1 MAKPKPR
8 KATKRRAT
16 NRARTAPAGAS
27 RAGASASRFLYREVA
42 DRLRQRIAGGV
53 HGPGSRIP
61 TERELIR
68 EFGVSAIT
76 VRRAIRDLTTEGLLF
91 GRQGLGTF
99 VTDPRRIVRTFGPEL
114 TRTMA
119 DDMRGLGIEHGFK
132 ERSLALMPSDAKVA
146 ALLGLA
152 PETPVFRHDKALLAD
167 GVPVGID
174 VTFLPRAL
182 GDAVRPRLA
191 GEYLIDIL
199 RSLSVDLHHTDYEF
213 QARAMS
219 EDEAGALGL
228 PAGFPVLAVRYTI
241 IGRDGRAIVTGQT
254 VSRADRFSYQFCG
267 HPELHA
273 DTQR

>member
-1 MAKPKPR
+1 MAKR
-8 KATKRRAT
+8 KSKRAHRRRRGAKAAAAEL
-16 NRARTAPAGAS
+16 RSAEAPAP
-27 RAGASASRFLYREVA
+27 RFLYREVA
-42 DRLRQRIAGGV
+42 DRLRQRIADGV
-53 HGPGSRIP
+53 YAAGLRIP
-61 TERELIR
+61 TERELID

-76 VRRAIRDLTTEGLLF
+76 VRRAVRDLTTEGLLF

-99 VTDPRRIVRTFGPEL
+99 VTDPRRIVRTFGAEL

-132 ERSLALMPSDAKVA
+132 ERSLALVPADDKVA
-146 ALLGLA
+146 SLLGLPPRA
-152 PETPVFRHDKALLAD
+152 PVYRHDKALLAD
-167 GVPVGID
+167 GQPVGID
-174 VTFLPRAL
+174 VTYLPQRL

-199 RSLSVDLHHTDYEF
+199 RSLPVDLHHTDYEF

-241 IGRDGRAIVTGQT
+241 VGPDGQPIVSGQT
-254 VSRADRFSYQFCG
+254 VARADRFSYHFCG
-267 HPELHA
+267 HPALHDRA
-273 DTQR
+273 ER

>member
-1 MAKPKPR
+1 MAKRKPTR
-8 KATKRRAT
+8 RGTKARRGAKS
-16 NRARTAPAGAS
+16 ARRPAV
-27 RAGASASRFLYREVA
+27 ASRFLYREVA

-99 VTDPRRIVRTFGPEL
+99 VTDPRRIVRTFGAEL

-132 ERSLALMPSDAKVA
+132 ERSLALVPADAKVA
-146 ALLGLA
+146 SLLGIA
-152 PETPVFRHDKALLAD
+152 PETPVYRHDKALLAD

-174 VTFLPRAL
+174 VTYLPRAL

-191 GEYLIDIL
+191 GEYLIAIL
-199 RSLSVDLHHTDYEF
+199 HSLGIALHHSDYEF

-219 EDEAGALGL
+219 EDEGGALGL

-241 IGRDGRAIVTGQT
+241 IGPSGRAIVTGQT

-267 HPELHA
+267 HPELHG
-273 DTQR
+273 DTKR